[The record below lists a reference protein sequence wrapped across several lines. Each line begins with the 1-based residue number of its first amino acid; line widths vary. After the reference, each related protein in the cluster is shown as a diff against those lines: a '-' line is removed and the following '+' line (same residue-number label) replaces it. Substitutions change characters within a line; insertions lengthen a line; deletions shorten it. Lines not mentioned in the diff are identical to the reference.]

1 ACSRPCTRTR
11 RAEEGTTGAA
21 STWCPRSYTWVG
33 TMSQRVSPRSLS
45 TDGPTQ
51 VSQRVSPRSLSTDGP
66 TQVSQRVS
74 PRSLS
79 TDGPTQVSQRVS
91 PRSLSTDG
99 PTQVS
104 QRVSPRALSTD
115 GSTHWKARAIVGAV
129 AQETGR
135 QKSDLSRPPLDR
147 QPGPSRLTSA
157 GKRPMAMSTPRWVR
171 RSYQLSRAFPGR
183 DNAHEGRRYA

>member
-91 PRSLSTDG
+91 PR
-99 PTQVS
+99 
-104 QRVSPRALSTD
+104 ALSTD

-135 QKSDLSRPPLDR
+135 QKS
-147 QPGPSRLTSA
+147 
-157 GKRPMAMSTPRWVR
+157 
-171 RSYQLSRAFPGR
+171 
-183 DNAHEGRRYA
+183 